1 MNERHA
7 EWWYHLS
14 ARDRQM
20 LIAAYAPV
28 VAFGA
33 VLIGLRTSRTRRDRL
48 QAALR

>member
-1 MNERHA
+1 MIERFVARWRHV
-7 EWWYHLS
+7 S
-14 ARDRQM
+14 ACDRQM